1 MNGEGKTMDEKV
13 NTELERNNKVAM
25 IAHAIDTAVMIIF
38 CILQAV
44 AGRQTGIYVL
54 IISILGIAPIIAEYV
69 FWKQN
74 HETSMVKHFMA
85 IGFAIFYTVALF
97 TSTNNMVFVFVIPM
111 ILLITI
117 YNDARYSLLINI
129 GTVLESFIVVIVGAN
144 TGKFG
149 YTGLDSAIIQVIV
162 MILIG
167 IYSFMS
173 AQVLNINNKN
183 KVEAIKKA
191 QGKTEL
197 LLNNIS
203 ELSQKMESGIEDI
216 HVELDK
222 LNEAS
227 SVTQDAMKEVTVGTN
242 DTAEAVQ
249 KQLLQTEAI
258 QNRVNMVNEAADNIT
273 ESMHE
278 TLNVLERGNQ
288 DVKIMVQMVEKSV
301 QNGAD
306 VAEKLQTLDKY
317 MAEMNS
323 IVELISGITSQTSLL
338 SLNASIEAARAGEAG
353 KGFAVVATEISGMA
367 TQTQDATEQIT
378 ALINNVSGAI
388 SEVVEVIHQMI
399 AGIDEEKQG
408 AANTADSFSEIQN
421 NTYAI
426 RDSAKDLMNH
436 IVELKEANNEIVD
449 SIQTISA
456 ISEEVSAHASDTL
469 ESEEANTGILDKMK
483 EKMQELLKEI
493 NH

>member
-1 MNGEGKTMDEKV
+1 MDEKS
-13 NTELERNNKVAM
+13 NTELVRNNKVAM
-25 IAHAIDTAVMIIF
+25 IAHTIDTMVMLIF
-38 CILQAV
+38 CILQV
-44 AGRQTGIYVL
+44 IGGRQTWIYAL
-54 IISILGIAPIIAEYV
+54 ILTVLGITPIVAEYV
-69 FWKQN
+69 FWKQD

-111 ILLITI
+111 ILLIAI

-129 GTVLESFIVVIVGAN
+129 GTVLESLIVVIIGAN

-149 YTGLDSAIIQVIV
+149 YMGLDSAIIQVVV

-167 IYSFMS
+167 IYSIMS
-173 AQVLNINNKN
+173 AQVLNVNNKE
-183 KVEAIKKA
+183 KVEEIRKA
-191 QGKTEL
+191 QGKTEI
-197 LLNNIS
+197 LLNNMS
-203 ELSQKMESGIEDI
+203 ELSQKMQIGIKDI

-227 SVTQDAMKEVTVGTN
+227 KVTQGAMKEVTVGTS
-242 DTAEAVQ
+242 DTAQAVQ

-258 QNRVNMVNEAADNIT
+258 QNKVNMVNEAATNII
-273 ESMHE
+273 ESMRH
-278 TLNVLERGNQ
+278 TLDVLEHGNQ
-288 DVKIMVQMVEKSV
+288 DVESMVQMVEKSV
-301 QNGAD
+301 ENGAD

-367 TQTQDATEQIT
+367 TQTQNATEQIT
-378 ALINNVSGAI
+378 ELINNVSGAI

-399 AGIDEEKQG
+399 EGIDEEKQG
-408 AANTADSFSEIQN
+408 AANTADSFAEIQN

-426 RDSAKDLMNH
+426 RNSAKDLMSH
-436 IVELKEANNEIVD
+436 IVELKDANNVIVD

-456 ISEEVSAHASDTL
+456 ISEEVSAHASDTM
-469 ESEEANTGILDKMK
+469 ESEEANTGILDKMSD
-483 EKMQELLKEI
+483 KMQELVKQI

>member
-1 MNGEGKTMDEKV
+1 M
-13 NTELERNNKVAM
+13 
-25 IAHAIDTAVMIIF
+25 
-38 CILQAV
+38 
-44 AGRQTGIYVL
+44 
-54 IISILGIAPIIAEYV
+54 GIAPIIAEYV

-258 QNRVNMVNEAADNIT
+258 QNRVNMVNEVADNIT

-378 ALINNVSGAI
+378 TLINNVSGAI

-469 ESEEANTGILDKMK
+469 ESEEANTSILDKMK
-483 EKMQELLKEI
+483 EKMQELLQEI

>member
-1 MNGEGKTMDEKV
+1 M
-13 NTELERNNKVAM
+13 
-25 IAHAIDTAVMIIF
+25 
-38 CILQAV
+38 
-44 AGRQTGIYVL
+44 
-54 IISILGIAPIIAEYV
+54 GIAPIIAEYV

-469 ESEEANTGILDKMK
+469 ESEEANTSILDKMK